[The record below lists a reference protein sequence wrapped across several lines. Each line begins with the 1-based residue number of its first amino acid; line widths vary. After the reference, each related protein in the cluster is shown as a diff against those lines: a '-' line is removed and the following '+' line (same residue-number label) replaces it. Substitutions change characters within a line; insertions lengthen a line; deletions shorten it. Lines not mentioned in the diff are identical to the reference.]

1 MALSREEIEEIA
13 KRTADEVTSRLNE
26 DNPSKCKECVT
37 WSLVGMAA
45 TEALEHNAIVGGALR
60 EVGKTIKGMVSKDE
74 WEDLVGELDWFER
87 PITEMTAD
95 IAVHGAL
102 NELEKCGLD
111 VSKARRLHQ
120 EGSKANEKGESSS
133 ARFRYIDL
141 KNELISLAG
150 KLTCLNGQDD

>member
-1 MALSREEIEEIA
+1 MAITREDISEIA
-13 KRTADEVTSRLNE
+13 TRTADEVTSRLNE
-26 DNPSKCKECVT
+26 NNPGKCKECVT

-45 TEALEHNAIVGGALR
+45 IEALEHNAIVGGTLR
-60 EVGKTIKGMVSKDE
+60 DIGKTIKEMVSKDE
-74 WEDLVGELDWFER
+74 WKYLVGELEWFER
-87 PITEMTAD
+87 PITEMTAV

-120 EGSKANEKGESSS
+120 EGSKANEKGESGL
-133 ARFRYIDL
+133 AQLRYIDL
-141 KNELISLAG
+141 KDELVSLAG